1 MTGMTSS
8 KLYFKVALLRRR
20 VLLRQIIKRTIAGSL
35 AVAALIVAA
44 GLLTY
49 ASFQALRVPL
59 GEAVAAS
66 VIAGVY
72 LVIGLGLLLYTLHE
86 PSSPELDALSEME
99 AAALEAFGNDTQG
112 LRSAISS
119 SAHRIEDFGNA
130 FSTSFAI
137 LSALRR
143 ILGAKKT
150 PS

>member
-8 KLYFKVALLRRR
+8 KLYFRIALLRRR
-20 VLLRQIIKRTIAGSL
+20 VLLRQLIKRTVAGAL
-35 AVAALIVAA
+35 AVASLIVAA

-49 ASFQALRVPL
+49 ASFQALRLPL
-59 GEAVAAS
+59 GDALAAA
-66 VIAGVY
+66 VIAGAY
-72 LVIGLGLLLYTLHE
+72 LVIGFGLLLYTLHE

-99 AAALEAFGNDTQG
+99 AAALEALGTETQG
-112 LRSAISS
+112 IRSAISS
-119 SAHRIEDFGNA
+119 GANRIEDFGNA

-143 ILGAKKT
+143 ILGSRKT

>member
-8 KLYFKVALLRRR
+8 KLYFRIALLRRR
-20 VLLRQIIKRTIAGSL
+20 VLLRQAIKRAVAGAL

-59 GEAVAAS
+59 GDVLAAV

-119 SAHRIEDFGNA
+119 SAHRIEDFGSA

-143 ILGAKKT
+143 ILGAKK
-150 PS
+150 SAG

>member
-8 KLYFKVALLRRR
+8 KLYFRIALLRRR
-20 VLLRQIIKRTIAGSL
+20 VLLRQAIKRAVAGAL

-59 GEAVAAS
+59 GDVLAAV

-112 LRSAISS
+112 LRSAISA
-119 SAHRIEDFGNA
+119 SAHRIEDFGSA

-143 ILGAKKT
+143 ILGAKK
-150 PS
+150 SAG